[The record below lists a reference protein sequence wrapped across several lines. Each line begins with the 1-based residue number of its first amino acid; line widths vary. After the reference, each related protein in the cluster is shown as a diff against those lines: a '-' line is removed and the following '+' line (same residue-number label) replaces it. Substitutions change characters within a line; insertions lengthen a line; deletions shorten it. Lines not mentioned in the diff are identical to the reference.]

1 MTFGDEKWAWVGGGE
16 GKFSIYVML
25 TVVSNVQS
33 WGHSLLK

>member
-25 TVVSNVQS
+25 TVVQIFNL
-33 WGHSLLK
+33 GYIHY